1 MELSHQRELIN
12 DVYPILK
19 LLLRFHQE
27 NIQKDYSI
35 QNILKKK
42 IVQAF
47 KDMIFK
53 SLDEYDTLYYNS
65 KLLLSNA
72 EKDEEN
78 GSSNDKE
85 DKDVPPTE
93 SPPETALLK
102 LKPIEITSNRLETK
116 KLLLQSYNKSK
127 N

>member
-85 DKDVPPTE
+85 DKDVRPTE